1 MIVSN
6 KTNLQRLTMK
16 IIRSLFL
23 AVSLL
28 IALISVASCEPSV
41 QKDEVKRV
49 ITEILHLA
57 SQNDIRAINAKYV
70 NKEFGIFYIY
80 RIGVPDEFEVLDALP
95 LKAEDWPHLP
105 PFGAIAQVESM
116 PKVLQEGYV
125 EFDCGEF
132 VYDKEGTFYSKELRY
147 PLPSSIVAF
156 HAKYDAQTYDD
167 ALLKK
172 IEFLESNSIRV
183 VDTSSDFIFY
193 IAKIEGKWYITLI
206 DRVTTDCSA

>member
-1 MIVSN
+1 MIVNDEIS
-6 KTNLQRLTMK
+6 LQRVTMK
-16 IIRSLFL
+16 IIR
-23 AVSLL
+23 LL
-28 IALISVASCEPSV
+28 ILAASLSAALISTTSCEPNV
-41 QKDEVKRV
+41 QKDEVESV
-49 ITEILHLA
+49 IADILHLA
-57 SQNDIRAINAKYV
+57 SQHDIKAINAKYI
-70 NKEFGIFYIY
+70 NKEFGIFDIY
-80 RIGVPDEFEVLDALP
+80 RIGVPDEFEILDALP
-95 LKAEDWPHLP
+95 LKIEDWPHMP
-105 PFGAIAQVESM
+105 YGAIVNVEDNRKKM
-116 PKVLQEGYV
+116 REEYV

-132 VYDKEGTFYSKELRY
+132 VYDKEGIFYSRELRY

>member
-1 MIVSN
+1 
-6 KTNLQRLTMK
+6 MK
-16 IIRSLFL
+16 NIR
-23 AVSLL
+23 LL
-28 IALISVASCEPSV
+28 ILAASLSIALSSTASCEPNV
-41 QKDEVKRV
+41 QKDEVESV
-49 ITEILHLA
+49 IADILRLA
-57 SQNDIRAINAKYV
+57 SQDDIKAINAKYV
-70 NKEFGIFYIY
+70 NKEFGIFDIY
-80 RIGVPDEFEVLDALP
+80 RIGVPDEFEILDALP
-95 LKAEDWPHLP
+95 LKIEDWPHIP
-105 PFGAIAQVESM
+105 YGDIFNVENNRKKM
-116 PKVLQEGYV
+116 REEYV

-132 VYDKEGTFYSKELRY
+132 VYDKEGIFYSRELRY

-167 ALLKK
+167 AFLKK